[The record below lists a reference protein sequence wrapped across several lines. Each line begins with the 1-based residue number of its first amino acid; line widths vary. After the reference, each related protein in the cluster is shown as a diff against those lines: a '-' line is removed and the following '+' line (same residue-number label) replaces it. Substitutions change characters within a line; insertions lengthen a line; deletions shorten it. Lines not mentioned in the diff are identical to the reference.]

1 VAFSVNIQCEAALRS
16 TAPQRHGA
24 PLEPFLVNI
33 IRWEKGVACTIND
46 AALLNGH
53 ELGQQGLS

>member
-1 VAFSVNIQCEAALRS
+1 VNIQCEAALRS